1 MLKKIALISS
11 LSAVSTFVIAANA
24 IDLYQAPYTSL
35 NKYQLPNVASKAA
48 SVSNNQLKLIQE
60 TTQGSK
66 VILTYQQL
74 YKGIPISGARVMVV
88 TDKTQPHSLTTSAK
102 VNGQLIEELNIDT
115 QPSITSAKALE
126 LAYNAYIKFGAQ
138 PSIKAEQV
146 ELQIRETNKNE
157 FKLVYEVSFKLL
169 NEKGAPSWPFFVV
182 DAHGGTILEQWEN
195 IKTYNDV
202 GPGGNDKI
210 HEYWYGKDGLP
221 PLRVRQKDNMC
232 EMENGSVR
240 VVHLD
245 SNWDWENTLLNAYQY
260 PCGQNKE
267 ELVNGAFSPVNDA
280 YHFGLVVVQM
290 YKNWYSLPALQTP
303 KGRAKKLIMR
313 VHFGQA
319 FDNAFWDGK
328 TMSFGD
334 GDSFYPLVSLDVA
347 GHEISHGFTEQH
359 SNLEYQ
365 NQPGAL
371 NESFS
376 DMAGLASRAYL
387 LEKQP
392 KLFNKT
398 NITPNQMTW
407 GIGETIVK
415 DDFGFKALRFMNN
428 PSQDGDSA
436 DCSSRSL
443 AERSGETC
451 KISYAELVAF
461 AKKNIPNPMHQQ
473 SYIVHTG
480 SGVFNKAFF
489 LLSQKIGIQQAYH
502 VMLTANTTYW
512 TPKSNFINAACGVLH
527 AAKDLNL
534 DTKSVKTVFNKVG
547 VNTSK
552 CPI

>member
-1 MLKKIALISS
+1 MLKKIVLISS
-11 LSAVSTFVIAANA
+11 LSTVSSLVIAANA

-35 NKYQLPNVASKAA
+35 NKYQLTNVKGKATTASY
-48 SVSNNQLKLIQE
+48 NQLQLIQQ

-66 VILTYQQL
+66 VISTYQQL
-74 YKGIPISGARVMVV
+74 YKGIPIAGARVMVV
-88 TDKTQPHSLTTSAK
+88 TDAQKFSLTTASK

-115 QPSITSAKALE
+115 KPTITSANALE
-126 LAYNAYIKFGAQ
+126 IAHAAYANPNTQ
-138 PSIKAEQV
+138 PGVKTKKV
-146 ELQIRETNKNE
+146 ELQIREVKKND
-157 FKLVYEVSFKLL
+157 FKLVYQVSFKLL
-169 NEKGAPSWPFFVV
+169 NEKGFPSWPFFIV
-182 DAHGGTILEQWEN
+182 DAHNGTILEQWEN

-202 GPGGNDKI
+202 GPGGNNKI
-210 HEYWYGKDGLP
+210 HEYWYGKNGLP

-232 EMENGSVR
+232 EMENASVR

-267 ELVNGAFSPVNDA
+267 EFINGAFSPVNDA

-290 YKNWYSLPALQTP
+290 YKNWYGMPALQTP
-303 KGRAKKLIMR
+303 QGKPKKLIMR

-319 FDNAFWDGK
+319 FDNAFWDGE

-334 GDSFYPLVSLDVA
+334 GDNFYPLVSLDVA
-347 GHEISHGFTEQH
+347 GHEVSHGFTEQH
-359 SNLEYQ
+359 SNLEYH

-376 DMAGLASRAYL
+376 DMAGLAARAYL

-398 NITPNQMTW
+398 NVIPNQMTW

-415 DDFGFKALRFMNN
+415 DDFGFKALRLMND

-436 DCSSRSL
+436 DCANRRL
-443 AERSGETC
+443 AQQSGETC
-451 KISYAELVAF
+451 KISYAELLAF
-461 AKKNIPNPMHQQ
+461 AKENIPNPRYRQ

-480 SGVFNKAFF
+480 SGIFNKAFY
-489 LLSQKIGIQQAYH
+489 LLSQEIGIKQAYH

-527 AAKDLNL
+527 AAKDLNINI
-534 DTKSVKTVFNKVG
+534 KSVKTTFNKVG
-547 VNTSK
+547 INTSK